1 MTKESH
7 DERMA
12 EAALEKQSDSGHP
25 KKSAPS
31 VESTMP
37 PGMKK
42 PVAPGEEHMGGIH
55 KGMEAGGEDKHMGN
69 TSMKSATRQ
78 LEYETER
85 GEHAPE
91 VGGHHDAGHHHAGGL
106 MKKA

>member
-1 MTKESH
+1 MTKMSKDEEMAVRDREESFG
-7 DERMA
+7 
-12 EAALEKQSDSGHP
+12 SGHP
-25 KKSAPS
+25 NKSPLGL
-31 VESTMP
+31 ENTLP

-42 PVAPGEEHMGGIH
+42 PEAEGEQHMGGIH
-55 KGMEAGGEDKHMGN
+55 KGHEAGGNDKHMGN
-69 TSMKSATRQ
+69 TNMGSAVKQ
-78 LEYETER
+78 LNYETER